1 VEQPEWG
8 KQKMT
13 MTDPIADMLTRLRN
27 AYRAKR
33 KKVDIPAS
41 NLKKAVA
48 EVLLR
53 EKYIEDFKV
62 LEEGPQGTIR
72 IHLKYTGREES
83 AIVGLKRVS
92 KPGRRVY
99 VGKEK
104 IPRVIGG
111 LGTAILSTPKGV
123 LTDKESR
130 KLGVGGEVLCYV
142 W

>member
-1 VEQPEWG
+1 
-8 KQKMT
+8 MT

-27 AYRAKR
+27 GMRAKR
-33 KKVDIPAS
+33 KKVDVPAS

-53 EKYIEDFKV
+53 EKYIQDVKV
-62 LEEGPQGTIR
+62 LDDSAQGTIR
-72 IHLKYTGREES
+72 IYLKYTGREES
-83 AIVGLKRVS
+83 AIAGLKRVS
-92 KPGRRVY
+92 RPGRRVY
-99 VGKEK
+99 VSKDD

-111 LGTAILSTPKGV
+111 LGTAILSTPRGI

-130 KLGVGGEVLCYV
+130 NLGVGGEVLCYV

>member
-1 VEQPEWG
+1 
-8 KQKMT
+8 MT

-27 AYRAKR
+27 GVQAKR

-41 NLKKAVA
+41 NLKKAIA

-53 EKYIEDFKV
+53 EKYIDDFKV

-72 IHLKYTGREES
+72 VYLKYTAREES
-83 AIVGLKRVS
+83 AVVGLKRVS
-92 KPGRRVY
+92 TPGRRVY
-99 VGKEK
+99 VPKDK
-104 IPRVIGG
+104 VPRVIGG

-130 KLGVGGEVLCYV
+130 RQGVGGEILCYV